1 MTEGPS
7 RILPFLYLGSA
18 VDARSDFTLSTLRIS
33 RILNVS
39 DSARF
44 RDDASIV
51 LKHIPVSDFGDTNL
65 TPIFS
70 ACNDFISAAK
80 LDDAPILVHCRN
92 GQNRSPTVVVA
103 YLMEREGMSLKDA
116 YHLVSTARP
125 RTAIHEAYF
134 EQLRQIELARS
145 GTSTLSQDDV
155 GPSVQEFIRRLRAE
169 AETKE

>member
-7 RILPFLYLGSA
+7 LILPFLYLGSA
-18 VDARSDFTLSTLRIS
+18 VDARNERRLSTLGIS

-44 RDDASIV
+44 PDDTSIV

-65 TPIFS
+65 VPIFTV
-70 ACNDFISAAK
+70 ANTFISAAK
-80 LDDAPILVHCRN
+80 LDDVPVLVHCRH

-125 RTAIHEAYF
+125 RTAIHEVYF
-134 EQLRQIELARS
+134 EQLRQIEFARS
-145 GTSTLSQDDV
+145 GTTTLSQEDV
-155 GPSVQEFIRRLRAE
+155 GPSVQELIRRLRAE
-169 AETKE
+169 AETKK